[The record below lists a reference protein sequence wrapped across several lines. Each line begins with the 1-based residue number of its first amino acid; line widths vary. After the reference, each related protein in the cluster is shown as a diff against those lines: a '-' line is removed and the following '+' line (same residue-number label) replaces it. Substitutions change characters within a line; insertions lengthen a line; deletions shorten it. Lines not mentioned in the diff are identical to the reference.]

1 MAKVRLTKNELKL
14 QKDHLKR
21 YLRFLP
27 TLELKKQQLLIEIRR
42 IQAAADLLDKQ
53 NEEQVNAI
61 LPWAAVFS
69 EEAGL
74 AEMVR
79 VRDIRTSQ
87 DNIAGIAIPV
97 LDEVVFD
104 IPDYD
109 LLTTPLW
116 VDRALPELQAA
127 IRRGAA
133 KEFAERQQK
142 ILREE
147 LRVTTQ
153 RIKLFE
159 GVKIPEAR
167 ENIRII
173 QIFLGDL
180 QTAEVVRGKI
190 AKAKIEEK
198 RMGEIQGEA
207 A

>member
-42 IQAAADLLDKQ
+42 IQATADLLDKQ
-53 NEEQVNAI
+53 DEEQVNAI
-61 LPWAAVFS
+61 RPWVAVFS

-79 VRDIRTSQ
+79 IRDIRTSQ

-133 KEFAERQQK
+133 REFAERQQR

-159 GVKIPEAR
+159 GVKIPEAK

-198 RMGEIQGEA
+198 RMGEARGEA